1 MKPLDNQIQV
11 KALTYAYK
19 LLSYRPRSQQEL
31 SQRLEKKGFP
41 PEVVKDIIE
50 YLKEKGYLN
59 DEAFAWFWI
68 NSRLS
73 AKPTGARRLR
83 VELIKKGIENSIIE
97 QVLSQFKEHYNETDL
112 AHEAG
117 LRRLNVLQKDERLN
131 KEKIRNRLSGYLAR
145 RGFSYE
151 IVREVLDR
159 ILR

>member
-1 MKPLDNQIQV
+1 M
-11 KALTYAYK
+11 
-19 LLSYRPRSQQEL
+19 LSYRPRSRQEL
-31 SQRLEKKGFP
+31 SQRLEKKSFP

-59 DEAFAWFWI
+59 DEAFARFWI

-73 AKPTGARRLR
+73 AKPTGAGRLR
-83 VELIKKGIENSIIE
+83 VELIKKGIDKSVID

-117 LRRLNVLQKDERLN
+117 LRRLNVLKKDERLS

-145 RGFSYE
+145 HGFSYE